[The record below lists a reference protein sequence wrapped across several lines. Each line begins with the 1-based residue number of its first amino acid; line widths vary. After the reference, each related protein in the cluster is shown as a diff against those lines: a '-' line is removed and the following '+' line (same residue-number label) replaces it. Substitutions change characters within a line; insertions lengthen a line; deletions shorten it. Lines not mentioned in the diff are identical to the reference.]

1 MHILP
6 LLLRKSGVE
15 ESKFDDADEPSA
27 QELLD
32 YRLRFPNRQPFLAD
46 AAKINSPLHHALH
59 DAALNE
65 ALDSSRID
73 SSLSLLD
80 AERERTLIYCSQLAE
95 AKDRSLRDA
104 DVADVEQA
112 PAHGEHAPVI
122 IPPDDVLPVATTS
135 STTRP
140 AEPTAGSSAHVVPPD
155 ARHACPVAGCPRRPL
170 SDPRGLR
177 QIFGRSD
184 T

>member
-1 MHILP
+1 MMLSMFDSMSSAHP
-6 LLLRKSGVE
+6 PGAAPSAGVQ

-46 AAKINSPLHHALH
+46 APKINSSHRHALH

-80 AERERTLIYCSQLAE
+80 AERERTLIYSFAARRSQG
-95 AKDRSLRDA
+95 S
-104 DVADVEQA
+104 Q
-112 PAHGEHAPVI
+112 
-122 IPPDDVLPVATTS
+122 S
-135 STTRP
+135 S
-140 AEPTAGSSAHVVPPD
+140 
-155 ARHACPVAGCPRRPL
+155 
-170 SDPRGLR
+170 
-177 QIFGRSD
+177 
-184 T
+184 